1 MQTIN
6 VTKVVVHEKK
16 MKQRLKAV
24 KKILLFP
31 NFLHPTLPSLTRLH
45 SKRKPKNKKETMTH
59 HVVFG
64 HVQERRLPMT
74 IHLFH
79 EQALFR
85 TPLQLHAYG
94 LVSTETA
101 VKRVQGSGGVLACLW
116 WCFSPSAFVV
126 ALHVLHALNALNAL
140 NAVVFVVFVVFVS
153 GIDHH
158 RTGGTVTK
166 R

>member
-1 MQTIN
+1 
-6 VTKVVVHEKK
+6 
-16 MKQRLKAV
+16 
-24 KKILLFP
+24 
-31 NFLHPTLPSLTRLH
+31 
-45 SKRKPKNKKETMTH
+45 MTH

-101 VKRVQGSGGVLACLW
+101 VKRVQGRGGMLALAW
-116 WCFSPSAFVV
+116 WCVSPSAFVV
-126 ALHVLHALNALNAL
+126 ALHVLDALNALNA
-140 NAVVFVVFVVFVS
+140 VVFVVFVS

>member
-6 VTKVVVHEKK
+6 ETKVEVHEKK
-16 MKQRLKAV
+16 MKQIESAV

-31 NFLHPTLPSLTRLH
+31 NFLHPTLPSLTSLH

-101 VKRVQGSGGVLACLW
+101 VKRVQGRGGMLALAWLW
-116 WCFSPSAFVV
+116 WCVSPSAFVV
-126 ALHVLHALNALNAL
+126 ALHVLDALNALNA
-140 NAVVFVVFVVFVS
+140 VVFVVFVS